1 LGSGAIAIVVATA
14 LVLLLASPALPVLLV
29 GVAAVVAARTT
40 RARLLAATPSAKTYS
55 RIGVVLAPLT
65 LAAALAALW
74 LVSPGRL

>member
-1 LGSGAIAIVVATA
+1 
-14 LVLLLASPALPVLLV
+14 VLLV